1 MVCYPL
7 PSMSTR
13 PSVMVVDDEEEL
25 ANLYRIYLERSGFDS
40 VSFTDPL
47 SALEHQSQNH
57 DRYCGVITDWKIHHL
72 DGIQFAKK
80 IREYDATVKIL
91 LITGYFADKSFWKE
105 VMQEDDISEIFE
117 KPFRL
122 KELKLRIEE
131 LC

>member
-1 MVCYPL
+1 
-7 PSMSTR
+7 MSTR

-47 SALEHQSQNH
+47 SALEHHSQNH
-57 DRYCGVITDWKIHHL
+57 DRYCVVITDWKMPNL

-80 IREYDATVKIL
+80 IREYDVTVKIL

>member
-1 MVCYPL
+1 
-7 PSMSTR
+7 
-13 PSVMVVDDEEEL
+13 MVVDDEEEL

-47 SALEHQSQNH
+47 SALEHHSQNH
-57 DRYCGVITDWKIHHL
+57 DRYCVVITDWKMPNL

-80 IREYDATVKIL
+80 IREYDVTVKIL

>member
-1 MVCYPL
+1 
-7 PSMSTR
+7 
-13 PSVMVVDDEEEL
+13 MVVDDEEEL

-47 SALEHQSQNH
+47 LALEHHSQNH
-57 DRYCGVITDWKIHHL
+57 DRYCVVITDWKMPNL

-80 IREYDATVKIL
+80 IREYYVTVKIL